1 MIANFY
7 SFFEYGD
14 HGQIGSLLH
23 IHIIVEE
30 KVAKVVDY
38 FKNDFTVA
46 FAISCIL

>member
-23 IHIIVEE
+23 IHVIVEE

-38 FKNDFTVA
+38 FKKYM
-46 FAISCIL
+46 SILV